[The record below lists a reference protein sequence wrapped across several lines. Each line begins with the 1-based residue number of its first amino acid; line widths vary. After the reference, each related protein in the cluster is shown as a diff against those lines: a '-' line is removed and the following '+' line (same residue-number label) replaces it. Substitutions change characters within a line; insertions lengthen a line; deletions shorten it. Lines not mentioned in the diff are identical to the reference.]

1 MESLSIVRQS
11 NALRRDSKRRSVSRL
26 AFHNVPHSIGD
37 GILFDCARAG
47 IRLLCRL
54 WERRVGVKKP
64 GVGVLLAVMALGSAT
79 RVVAQAG
86 PEGAGREWQVWTG
99 GGHGINGSQSG
110 TGVWNLGARYGLI
123 LTSPHGPG
131 FLRGQLE
138 YAFDLVPVWVIWQKT
153 NTAYGGSVNPFA
165 FKWILDSPKK
175 VKPFFE
181 IEGGTLFTNT
191 KVPEGTSQI
200 NFTTSAGF
208 GAHFL
213 GKRHNLSAEVRFLHI
228 SNAGMTNPNP
238 GINTIQVRVGF
249 GQFFRR
255 E

>member
-1 MESLSIVRQS
+1 M
-11 NALRRDSKRRSVSRL
+11 
-26 AFHNVPHSIGD
+26 
-37 GILFDCARAG
+37 
-47 IRLLCRL
+47 
-54 WERRVGVKKP
+54 GVNKT

-79 RVVAQAG
+79 RVEAQAG

-200 NFTTSAGF
+200 NFTTSGGF

-213 GKRHNLSAEVRFLHI
+213 GKKYNLSAEVRFLHI
-228 SNAGMTNPNP
+228 SNAGMTNLNP

-249 GQFFRR
+249 GQFFKR